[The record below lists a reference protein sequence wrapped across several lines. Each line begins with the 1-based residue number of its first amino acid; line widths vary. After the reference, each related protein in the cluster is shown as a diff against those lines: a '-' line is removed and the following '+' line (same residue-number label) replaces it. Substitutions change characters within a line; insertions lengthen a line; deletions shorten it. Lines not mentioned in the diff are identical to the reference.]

1 MVARDPHHHHPH
13 LLKPSS
19 PPRIALSILN
29 LVGTSPALIML
40 GFMACSMFL
49 SMWISNT
56 ACTAMMV
63 VFLQDC
69 VEPFPFYLKP
79 RHIIVY
85 QVPIVDAISLAISS
99 TNRQNYCQLCL
110 TNSNLLETNHDT
122 MMSSLST
129 RSRLWMRS
137 LWQSA
142 QPIIIIITIIIIII
156 IIIITIITRCLSWTR
171 SLWQSA
177 LPIAT
182 KSSRRSSEPKG
193 ENDFPKKRNASFD
206 FLFPGHP
213 ATKRKSSAPKVP
225 K

>member
-1 MVARDPHHHHPH
+1 MWLLENHTTIILLYQNH
-13 LLKPSS
+13 L
-19 PPRIALSILN
+19 PPRIALAILN

-85 QVPIVDAISLAISS
+85 QVPIMDAISLAISS

-142 QPIIIIITIIIIII
+142 QPIE
-156 IIIITIITRCLSWTR
+156 
-171 SLWQSA
+171 
-177 LPIAT
+177 T

-193 ENDFPKKRNASFD
+193 ENDFPRRRNASFD
-206 FLFPGHP
+206 SPFPGHP

>member
-1 MVARDPHHHHPH
+1 MWLLENHTTIILLYQNH
-13 LLKPSS
+13 L
-19 PPRIALSILN
+19 PPRIALAILN

-99 TNRQNYCQLCL
+99 TNHYHYHYHHYHYYYHYHYHYQVPIVDAISLAISS
-110 TNSNLLETNHDT
+110 SNRDQELEEVE
-122 MMSSLST
+122 
-129 RSRLWMRS
+129 R
-137 LWQSA
+137 A
-142 QPIIIIITIIIIII
+142 Q
-156 IIIITIITRCLSWTR
+156 R
-171 SLWQSA
+171 
-177 LPIAT
+177 
-182 KSSRRSSEPKG
+182 
-193 ENDFPKKRNASFD
+193 
-206 FLFPGHP
+206 
-213 ATKRKSSAPKVP
+213 
-225 K
+225 